1 MRGRPPYRRR
11 RFRGVHAPGAWLVP
25 VAVIVAGLAVA
36 WVVGTLMTS
45 IPEVTQWLQSLVKMT
60 FRLW

>member
-11 RFRGVHAPGAWLVP
+11 RFRGVHASGAWLVP
-25 VAVIVAGLAVA
+25 VAVIVAGLAGA
-36 WVVGTLMTS
+36 WAVGTLMTS
-45 IPEVTQWLQSLVKMT
+45 IPEVTQWLQSLVKMR